1 MVKKRVKRT
10 IRNARGFHR
19 NPRGV
24 LTAISVGLASF
35 GVLALSAAMVTRVQ
49 VATPYP
55 TVAEALQHGEAY
67 EYLPGLLLGVVAGC
81 GFVMMFALS
90 LRGIIRLGQYH
101 HPVWMSISILCLI
114 VSTLVL
120 LLLFVPVIFGIMFG
134 LATGQI

>member
-1 MVKKRVKRT
+1 MVRKRVKRT

-24 LTAISVGLASF
+24 LAAIGVGLASF
-35 GVLALSAAMVTRVQ
+35 GLLALSAAMVTHVQ
-49 VATPYP
+49 VATRYP

-67 EYLPGLLLGVVAGC
+67 EYIPGLFLGVVACC
-81 GFVMMFALS
+81 GFLVMFVLS

-114 VSTLVL
+114 ISTLVL
-120 LLLFVPVIFGIMFG
+120 LLLFVPVVLGLVFGF
-134 LATGQI
+134 ATGQL